1 MQSNYISTKQLAPKL
16 SISVAEIRDC
26 CELLGNPVIQQDG
39 DREVVRDFTMP
50 NGETIGA
57 EQFFNMLLQAAPVKD
72 GKKDVLTAAI
82 ALKEQIEQANQKN
95 QRSTPENNPTT
106 RLPESQRLEF
116 LEFVSARTGVP
127 VSQVENLGHQT
138 LEGQLVNYLKHSPD
152 IAAQIHHTMLEFIA
166 VQVEDRLKNGTPT
179 DPHLLSRAE
188 KEGLGK
194 SKNGEVHNPTEI
206 VALSSVEQ
214 AMSGFANFINF
225 STPVHQP
232 TFVSHRA
239 LEASPTSPAL
249 PPEK

>member
-1 MQSNYISTKQLAPKL
+1 MTSNYISTKQLAPKL

-26 CELLGNPVIQQDG
+26 CELLGNPVIQQEN
-39 DREVVRDFTMP
+39 DREVVPDFTMP
-50 NGETIGA
+50 NGETISA

-82 ALKEQIEQANQKN
+82 ALKEKIEQANNKN
-95 QRSTPENNPTT
+95 QQTEPGNPTSQ
-106 RLPESQRLEF
+106 LPESKRLEF

-179 DPHLLSRAE
+179 DPRLLSRAE

-194 SKNGEVHNPTEI
+194 SKNGEVHNPTEM

-232 TFVSHRA
+232 TFVSHLA

>member
-1 MQSNYISTKQLAPKL
+1 MQNNYISTKQLAPKL
-16 SISVAEIRDC
+16 SISIAEIRDC

-39 DREVVRDFTMP
+39 DREVVPDFTMP
-50 NGETIGA
+50 NGETISA

-95 QRSTPENNPTT
+95 QRPSPGNNPTSQ
-106 RLPESQRLEF
+106 LPESERLQF

-127 VSQVENLGHQT
+127 VSQIESLEHQS
-138 LEGQLVNYLKHSPD
+138 LEGQLLNYLKSTPE
-152 IAAQIHHTMLEFIA
+152 IAAQIHHAVIEFTA
-166 VQVEDRLKNGTPT
+166 VQVSDRLKNGTPT

-194 SKNGEVHNPTEI
+194 SNGEVHNPTEI
-206 VALSSVEQ
+206 VALNSVEQ
-214 AMSGFANFINF
+214 AMSGFTNFVNF
-225 STPVHQP
+225 SAPIHQP
-232 TFVSHRA
+232 TFVSHLA
-239 LEASPTSPAL
+239 ASPTSPAL

>member
-1 MQSNYISTKQLAPKL
+1 MTSNYISTKQLAPKL

-26 CELLGNPVIQQDG
+26 CELLGNPVIQQEN
-39 DREVVRDFTMP
+39 DREVVPDFTMP
-50 NGETIGA
+50 NGETISA

-82 ALKEQIEQANQKN
+82 ALKEKIEQANNKN
-95 QRSTPENNPTT
+95 QQTEPGNSTSQ
-106 RLPESQRLEF
+106 LPESKRLEF

-179 DPHLLSRAE
+179 DPRLLSRAE

-194 SKNGEVHNPTEI
+194 SKNGEVHNPTEM

-232 TFVSHRA
+232 TFVSHLA